1 MTGEKMNNTDR
12 LVKVSNA
19 LALETVDIVEMFELG
34 GMIIS
39 EEAVE
44 HIFEDN
50 GEKQIKFELLE
61 AFLNGIIIFNR
72 GEPTLESG
80 EEKRK
85 PMEISDP
92 RSSNNVVLKKLKIA
106 FSLSSDDMLNLIRLG
121 GVAISKDKLSA
132 LFRKEGHKNYKFC
145 QDMYVEAL
153 LRALSEKNLI

>member
-1 MTGEKMNNTDR
+1 MNNTDR
-12 LVKVSNA
+12 LVKICNA
-19 LALETVDIVEMFELG
+19 FTFETIDIVEMFELADV
-34 GMIIS
+34 MIS

-44 HIFEDN
+44 HIFEAHD
-50 GEKQIKFELLE
+50 EKQIQFEMLE

-72 GEPTLESG
+72 GERPLKPG

-85 PMEISDP
+85 PTEISDP

-106 FSLSSDDMLNLIRLG
+106 FSLSSDDMLNLIRST

-153 LRALSEKNLI
+153 LRALSEKN